1 MDQSGLIL
9 DYASPRKR
17 SKFRLAS
24 ASLLRWQW
32 EDAGLVVREWL
43 DGQARAKVAI
53 IATLIMLGIAGFNT
67 WLFHEHTPTGMLIFL
82 GTLIGL
88 GLALV
93 PVIIQQSWRET
104 LLTIGWGTIALKM
117 GGPLASRSFSW
128 RFEEVEAIRVI
139 ALQMQ
144 EGAPVLGELEIL
156 AQGTPP
162 IRLFTDHEERRL
174 ANMAAEIE
182 RAIRPV
188 GSTAE
193 QESNGR

>member
-1 MDQSGLIL
+1 MDQPGLIL

-24 ASLLRWQW
+24 ASLLRWRW

-43 DGQARAKVAI
+43 DGQSQAKVAI
-53 IATLIMLGIAGFNT
+53 IATLIMLAIAGFNT
-67 WLFHEHTPTGMLIFL
+67 WFFHDRTPTGMLIFM
-82 GTLIGL
+82 GALIAL

-104 LLTIGWGTIALKM
+104 VLTIGWGTIALKM

-139 ALQMQ
+139 ALQMR

-174 ANMAAEIE
+174 ANMAGEVE
-182 RAIRPV
+182 RAIK
-188 GSTAE
+188 GQAATT
-193 QESNGR
+193 

>member
-1 MDQSGLIL
+1 MDQPAGLIL

-24 ASLLRWQW
+24 ASLLRWRW
-32 EDAGLVVREWL
+32 EDPGLVVREWL
-43 DGQARAKVAI
+43 DGQTQARRAI
-53 IATLIMLGIAGFNT
+53 IATLIMLAIAGFNA
-67 WLFHEHTPTGMLIFL
+67 WDDWKNTPIGMLIFL
-82 GTLIGL
+82 LAVIGM

-93 PVIIQQSWRET
+93 PVIVQKNWRET
-104 LLTIGWGTIALKM
+104 VLTIGWGTISLKM

-128 RFEEVEAIRVI
+128 RFEEVEAFRVI

-174 ANMAAEIE
+174 ANVAAEIE
-182 RAIRPV
+182 RAMKGR
-188 GSTAE
+188 TATT
-193 QESNGR
+193 

>member
-1 MDQSGLIL
+1 MDQPGLIL

-24 ASLLRWQW
+24 ASLLRWRW

-43 DGQARAKVAI
+43 DGQSQAKVAI
-53 IATLIMLGIAGFNT
+53 IATLIMLAIAGFNT
-67 WLFHEHTPTGMLIFL
+67 WFFHERTPTGMLIL
-82 GTLIGL
+82 MGTLIAL

-104 LLTIGWGTIALKM
+104 VLTIGWGTIGLRM
-117 GGPLASRSFSW
+117 GGPLARQSFSW

-139 ALQMQ
+139 ALQTQ

-174 ANMAAEIE
+174 ANMAGEVE
-182 RAIRPV
+182 RAIK
-188 GSTAE
+188 GQAATT
-193 QESNGR
+193 